1 MKKKKKSGICD
12 FWAFPPCLS
21 KKGVIARNLYSQ
33 KRDFIECC
41 LGSFHCIVT
50 NEPGIKK
57 EPRLLISCNFLLQ
70 KWYPPLQP
78 ILHRHLHDK
87 IVKVG
92 YCFFVSTQ
100 WLRRREQA
108 FHKNQFFLAKIAAI
122 ATRRPYMKK
131 TITQYTIIPPKKPTP
146 FLPIN
151 NRFFCPLA
159 LAEKLILQF

>member
-1 MKKKKKSGICD
+1 MFVARMKKKNPGFVI
-12 FWAFPPCLS
+12 FRLFPPCLS

-100 WLRRREQA
+100 WLRRQA

-131 TITQYTIIPPKKPTP
+131 TITQYTIIPPKNPLLFCQLT
-146 FLPIN
+146 IG
-151 NRFFCPLA
+151 FFA
-159 LAEKLILQF
+159 R

>member
-1 MKKKKKSGICD
+1 MI
-12 FWAFPPCLS
+12 FRLFPPCLL

-100 WLRRREQA
+100 WLRRQA

-131 TITQYTIIPPKKPTP
+131 KTVYYYSPQNPTP
-146 FLPIN
+146 FLPID
-151 NRFFCPLA
+151 NRFFCPFA
-159 LAEKLILQF
+159 LAEKVILQF